1 MWKGL
6 DGIVLGGVSL
16 GAALKF
22 QKTQTISSTC
32 CFMFADEN
40 VSSHLLVQC
49 HACLSAAML
58 LARMMMDSY
67 PIGTVKPNSTLF
79 FL

>member
-1 MWKGL
+1 
-6 DGIVLGGVSL
+6 
-16 GAALKF
+16 
-22 QKTQTISSTC
+22 
-32 CFMFADEN
+32 MFADEN